1 MHLSQDPGGS
11 FQDTVGY
18 PQRICPFIRTLLY
31 SLQNIR
37 STFSL
42 VRTSRGTREEE
53 VEEMEG
59 KRRILSLSLSLSFF
73 WITKACVLVFCV
85 VCTCI
90 YAHALWRS
98 RELEGRVDVSTKASR
113 FSRLICCYSCL
124 RREDRPIPLDPQT
137 FIMFFCNTSTNA
149 TGIAAFTRHPARSSR
164 DLYFACIRPVCTPVF
179 INRGKKKG
187 WITEGCRCA
196 SRAEGNVNDISREEV
211 RNNILIL
218 LI

>member
-1 MHLSQDPGGS
+1 MDPFKTRSATHKGSALSYARYYTLYRISVPPSPS
-11 FQDTVGY
+11 FE
-18 PQRICPFIRTLLY
+18 R
-31 SLQNIR
+31 
-37 STFSL
+37 
-42 VRTSRGTREEE
+42 
-53 VEEMEG
+53 VEERG
-59 KRRILSLSLSLSFF
+59 KKRLKRWKEKGGFSLSLSLSLSLFF
-73 WITKACVLVFCV
+73 SW
-85 VCTCI
+85 
-90 YAHALWRS
+90 
-98 RELEGRVDVSTKASR
+98 R

-196 SRAEGNVNDISREEV
+196 PRAEGNVNDISREEV

-218 LI
+218 LIFKI

>member
-1 MHLSQDPGGS
+1 M
-11 FQDTVGY
+11 
-18 PQRICPFIRTLLY
+18 
-31 SLQNIR
+31 
-37 STFSL
+37 
-42 VRTSRGTREEE
+42 
-53 VEEMEG
+53 
-59 KRRILSLSLSLSFF
+59 
-73 WITKACVLVFCV
+73 
-85 VCTCI
+85 
-90 YAHALWRS
+90 
-98 RELEGRVDVSTKASR
+98 DVSTKASR

-218 LI
+218 LIFVIYLIK